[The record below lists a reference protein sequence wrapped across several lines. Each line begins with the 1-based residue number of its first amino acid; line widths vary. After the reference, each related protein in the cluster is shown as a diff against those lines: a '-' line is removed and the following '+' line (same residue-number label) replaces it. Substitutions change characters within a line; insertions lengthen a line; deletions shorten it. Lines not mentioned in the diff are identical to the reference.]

1 MHFLIT
7 GDSWSQGEWALASSK
22 KPKNYIVVHKGLE
35 QYMLDNGHIVTN
47 VGRGG
52 IDNCES
58 LYQAIQALWSDIDHL
73 IFFHTDVLRSC
84 DPTEFQTDLPMDLV
98 KKYQTWNIN
107 QLSTIR
113 KDNPNL
119 KITVIGG
126 CGKFDPGITSYW
138 DYCVPSVTELLVP
151 WYVDNPFFNSNS
163 WSQFILD
170 SSANKL
176 STEYKSQILEIEE
189 LIASKTQCWD
199 NNKDLFYPDG
209 IHPNRH
215 AHKMLFEH
223 LVKVWDL

>member
-7 GDSWSQGEWALASSK
+7 GDSWSQGEWAPASSE
-22 KPKNYIVVHKGLE
+22 KPKDYIVVHKGLE

-47 VGRGG
+47 VGRGS
-52 IDNCES
+52 IDNCAS
-58 LYQAIQALWSDIDHL
+58 LYQATNALWSDIDHL

-84 DPTEFQTDLPMDLV
+84 PSDDLHVNLPMDMV
-98 KKYQTWNIN
+98 KKYQTWTID
-107 QLSTIR
+107 QLYKIR

-126 CGKFDPGITSYW
+126 CGKFDPGTKSHW

-151 WYVDNPFFNSNS
+151 GYIDNMFFNSNS
-163 WSQFILD
+163 WMQFILN

-176 STEYKSQILEIEE
+176 SAEHKLQILEIEE
-189 LIASKTQCWD
+189 LIASKKQCWD
-199 NNKDLFYPDG
+199 NNRDLFYPDG

-215 AHKMLFEH
+215 AHKLLFEH
-223 LVKVWDL
+223 LMQLWNL